1 MVTVFDIIT
10 IWPEPTKPGVGRRKE
25 GRVLFHKE
33 VPDAN
38 FIHPHITGITF
49 GNSREAK
56 LLEP

>member
-1 MVTVFDIIT
+1 MVIVFDIIT
-10 IWPEPTKPGVGRRKE
+10 IWPEPTKSGVSSRKE

-38 FIHPHITGITF
+38 LYTHITRITF